1 MLFQYR
7 VVYQDHIKIS
17 LWKWL
22 ATNNNLLSFVE
33 NIIKTITK
41 CSLSL
46 FKIYRFIEKY
56 RSYMY
61 SLRSNILSLWLLFQN
76 LLYVCMFHFMD
87 NNVSTTITIPSVSAV
102 NITFTHTHSLSESA
116 LQNTNRI
123 FIFYI
128 LIYIIYIIVPAK
140 NNGRLCIYTHFMR
153 AQLSSAQ
160 PLVLFYLLS
169 NLFSIKHFTRI
180 LH

>member
-1 MLFQYR
+1 MLLQYR

-22 ATNNNLLSFVE
+22 ATNNNVLSFVE

-123 FIFYI
+123 FIGKFHFLYI
-128 LIYIIYIIVPAK
+128 
-140 NNGRLCIYTHFMR
+140 
-153 AQLSSAQ
+153 
-160 PLVLFYLLS
+160 
-169 NLFSIKHFTRI
+169 NLHN
-180 LH
+180 LHNCACQKQWATVHL